1 MGSDEDM
8 SHEADLARS
17 LVRDLVAAVAAWDQR
32 EAADRRWILDWIDS
46 GSPIFRLAKP
56 ATPPEHLVAYMA
68 LVDRGSG
75 SVLYVHHAK
84 ADALLPPGGHVEPS
98 EDPRRTA
105 IRELGEELGYVPPF
119 HSATGMAPLFVTVRQ
134 TRGPDSHTDVSLW
147 FVFDADRT
155 APITPDLTEFSELRW
170 LTGQDLA
177 GLTGGVLPGP
187 DVERFAAKLNAALDL
202 GDAGRPPFAGR
213 AGNGRDVPFSCYPAL
228 LPALLT
234 TTRMPVRGGRLAGSS
249 WGSQGEARAALRAI
263 VADPHLGVAA
273 LSNARTMSNLLKD
286 FLPDSPREAGVLIAA
301 AEADL
306 PGSLRN
312 YVAQGVDAYTAQRI
326 VATTFAERTA
336 LTQDACQWVVS
347 ELAIAMGMAPGDL
360 APPGGAVGAARWTAA
375 TAAPSTAAQTNPQ
388 HPAAQHPAAQQ
399 PGNAAP
405 AGEAP
410 GWGTPIATG
419 QPGYGQPGYPQGQP
433 AAATNQP
440 GYGLG
445 QAGHPAAATNQ
456 PGYGLA
462 QQGQQA
468 ATGQP
473 GYGIAQQGQQAATG
487 QPGYGLGHP
496 AAAMNQP
503 GYGVGQPAAAMN
515 QPGYGLG
522 QAGYAP
528 GQQAYAGT
536 PGGYDPGVFG
546 GQPVTLQPGSPARRN
561 WLIGAGATVVVIV
574 LVIAV
579 VLLKKGPSAP
589 QTVVGLTTNVPAS
602 VLSTVGEGNTY
613 SQPIHSVTGSP
624 LTAQGKPEVL
634 YIGAAFCP
642 YCAANQW
649 AMIVALSKFGHVHR
663 PEEQRVSS
671 QA

>member
-1 MGSDEDM
+1 MNSGAILLSEGEDW
-8 SHEADLARS
+8 L
-17 LVRDLVAAVAAWDQR
+17 
-32 EAADRRWILDWIDS
+32 
-46 GSPIFRLAKP
+46 
-56 ATPPEHLVAYMA
+56 
-68 LVDRGSG
+68 
-75 SVLYVHHAK
+75 VHHGAPR
-84 ADALLPPGGHVEPS
+84 ARRGRRCERSSLTRIWAL
-98 EDPRRTA
+98 PRCRTRA
-105 IRELGEELGYVPPF
+105 PCPTCSRTSCRIR
-119 HSATGMAPLFVTVRQ
+119 
-134 TRGPDSHTDVSLW
+134 
-147 FVFDADRT
+147 
-155 APITPDLTEFSELRW
+155 
-170 LTGQDLA
+170 
-177 GLTGGVLPGP
+177 
-187 DVERFAAKLNAALDL
+187 
-202 GDAGRPPFAGR
+202 R
-213 AGNGRDVPFSCYPAL
+213 A
-228 LPALLT
+228 
-234 TTRMPVRGGRLAGSS
+234 
-249 WGSQGEARAALRAI
+249 
-263 VADPHLGVAA
+263 
-273 LSNARTMSNLLKD
+273 
-286 FLPDSPREAGVLIAA
+286 EAGVLIAA

-360 APPGGAVGAARWTAA
+360 APPGGAVKG
-375 TAAPSTAAQTNPQ
+375 Q
-388 HPAAQHPAAQQ
+388 HPGRRPRPRRAQQHRPTRSTRPPQHPAAQQ

-503 GYGVGQPAAAMN
+503 GYGVGQQAAAMN

-602 VLSTVGEGNTY
+602 MLSSVGEGQTY
-613 SQPIHSVTGSP
+613 SNPFNTVTGSA
-624 LTAQGKPEVL
+624 LTARASQNCSTS
-634 YIGAAFCP
+634 A
-642 YCAANQW
+642 
-649 AMIVALSKFGHVHR
+649 R
-663 PEEQRVSS
+663 PFARTAQPTSGP
-671 QA
+671 